1 MRSREP
7 SRVRRHA
14 YWFLAS
20 SLAAFMLVGAGAH
33 RVEAAPHGAIAQVGT
48 LEVDQT
54 GVTAPAGIAFNPGS
68 KTFHLLQ
75 SAASA
80 SGETEVA
87 AVDATHSVSGRQG
100 TDRIGALVSD
110 PINVAFD
117 PEGSRLLLV
126 SQSRELVEVRVTANG
141 RLVPGSLSRRKLDR
155 LGIIRPRGLAV
166 DPATGAV
173 FVLDA
178 ARGRGS
184 CASPPRPMAA
194 STRRRRQ
201 RSTCTEWDW
210 ATSVASHS
218 MPGLPPLPPWRKF
231 SLRADRNGRP
241 RLVAPPLRAPALR
254 PRGHGL
260 RPERRPNSTPRPRK
274 ASSSPTRAL
283 RREAPGRSPSSPA
296 RRRLQQLRATSPR
309 PSRR

>member
-117 PEGSRLLLV
+117 PDGSRLLLV

-178 ARGRGS
+178 ARPRVVRLAAAPNGGFDTASATEIDLHGMGLGDVRGLAFDAVS
-184 CASPPRPMAA
+184 HHLFLHGGSSLYELTATGDLVSTRDLSGLELSNPEGMVFAPSGDQTDAPAAQGLFVADAGAA
-194 STRRRRQ
+194 SGGAGQ
-201 RSTCTEWDW
+201 W
-210 ATSVASHS
+210 
-218 MPGLPPLPPWRKF
+218 
-231 SLRADRNGRP
+231 
-241 RLVAPPLRAPALR
+241 
-254 PRGHGL
+254 
-260 RPERRPNSTPRPRK
+260 
-274 ASSSPTRAL
+274 
-283 RREAPGRSPSSPA
+283 PSSPCS
-296 RRRLQQLRATSPR
+296 RRLQQLRATSPR